1 MSYANFQK
9 LIAEKGITP
18 YRIAKDTGVSQ
29 GSLSDWKNG
38 KSTPRVSALQKIA
51 RYLGVKIDDLIGDEA
66 DGETEKKN

>member
-66 DGETEKKN
+66 DGETKKKN

>member
-9 LIAEKGITP
+9 LIAERGVTP

-38 KSTPRVSALQKIA
+38 KSTPRVSTLQKIA
-51 RYLGVKIDDLIGDEA
+51 RYLGVKIDVLIGDEA
-66 DGETEKKN
+66 DETEKKN